1 METARNLSLLKD
13 YQAYL
18 RVEKGLRPLSC
29 EAYNGDL
36 KTFAEFIEGRSGV
49 LLTAAQEDV
58 AAFLEHLRGHGIDQ
72 RSAARKLS
80 CLRGFY
86 KWLLLDRR
94 IHHDPTVNIE
104 SPKAWKVLPKSLAE
118 PEVAEMLDRAQMN
131 AEHPQARATDLRD
144 RAILE
149 LLYAGGLRVSEVTA
163 LTTGDLALDLG
174 RVQVR
179 GKGDKERIVPL
190 GRAALEVLEIYLR
203 EGRPH
208 LARISS
214 AGSGRR
220 LSSAARQD
228 ATRLFLSLRGMPLTR
243 QWVWHVVKMSNSSA
257 SPHRLRHSCATH
269 MVEHGADLRSV
280 QLMLG
285 HADISTT
292 QVYTHLALGR
302 LKEVHRLHHPRAT
315 RQRPAVVTPTVGRGG
330 LHLVTSANRSMQVES
345 NGTNQPN
352 HAANS
357 LTGDFREAEANS
369 RNRTI
374 CSLDNLAS
382 ILRSSAEEP
391 A

>member
-1 METARNLSLLKD
+1 M
-13 YQAYL
+13 
-18 RVEKGLRPLSC
+18 SC
-29 EAYNGDL
+29 EAYDGDL

-49 LLTAAQEDV
+49 LLTASQQDV
-58 AAFLEHLRGHGIDQ
+58 AAFLEHLHSHGIDQ

-94 IHHDPTVNIE
+94 IHHDPTVKIE

-118 PEVAEMLDRAQMN
+118 PEVVEMLDRARLN
-131 AEHPQARATDLRD
+131 AEHPQARATSLRD

-163 LTTGDLALDLG
+163 LSTGDLALDLG
-174 RVQVR
+174 RVHVR

-190 GRAALEVLEIYLR
+190 GRTALEVLEIYLR

-214 AGSGRR
+214 SKKADVT
-220 LSSAARQD
+220 RQD

-243 QWVWHVVKMSNSSA
+243 QWVWHVVKTADSTA

-280 QLMLG
+280 QLLLG

-302 LKEVHRLHHPRAT
+302 LKEVHRQHHPRAT
-315 RQRPAVVTPTVGRGG
+315 RKRSEVAEIPALHRG
-330 LHLVTSANRSMQVES
+330 LHLV
-345 NGTNQPN
+345 
-352 HAANS
+352 
-357 LTGDFREAEANS
+357 
-369 RNRTI
+369 
-374 CSLDNLAS
+374 
-382 ILRSSAEEP
+382 SSVKPSEER